1 MPGDCLGQERM
12 GGSSGFSSFSKSSS
26 TYICFIVTGIVDW
39 KKKNAQCASC
49 KLSFIWDKMST
60 IAQETAYQIV
70 LRNFSGSR

>member
-39 KKKNAQCASC
+39 KKKKKAQPKS
-49 KLSFIWDKMST
+49 LESSFIWQKRLKT
-60 IAQETAYQIV
+60 
-70 LRNFSGSR
+70 